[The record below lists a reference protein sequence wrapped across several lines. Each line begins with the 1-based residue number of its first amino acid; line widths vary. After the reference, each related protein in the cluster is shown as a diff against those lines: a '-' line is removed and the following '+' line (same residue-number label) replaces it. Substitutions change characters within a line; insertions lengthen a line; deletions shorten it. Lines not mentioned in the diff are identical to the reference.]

1 MFLDLGG
8 DYTGVHSVM
17 IPLALLICVVYFSV
31 NYTSQSKKKNLKK
44 KHELWKIQPGL
55 ESWFSH
61 LAVVT

>member
-31 NYTSQSKKKNLKK
+31 NYTSQSKKKKFK
-44 KHELWKIQPGL
+44 EK
-55 ESWFSH
+55 
-61 LAVVT
+61 T